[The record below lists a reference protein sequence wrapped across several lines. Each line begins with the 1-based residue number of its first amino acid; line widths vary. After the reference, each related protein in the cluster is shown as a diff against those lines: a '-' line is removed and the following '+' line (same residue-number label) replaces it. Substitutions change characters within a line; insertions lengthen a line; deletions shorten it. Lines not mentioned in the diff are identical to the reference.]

1 MKYDLSDIMK
11 KAHSFC
17 KTGKYT
23 WSECLKKSWKMA
35 KFSVWVKENKEG
47 VSTDYKAES
56 DKKYLN
62 KINGQSPTKQEPKRP
77 LLLFV

>member
-23 WSECLKKSWKMA
+23 WSECLKKVMENGEV
-35 KFSVWVKENKEG
+35 FSVGKGE
-47 VSTDYKAES
+47 
-56 DKKYLN
+56 
-62 KINGQSPTKQEPKRP
+62 
-77 LLLFV
+77 